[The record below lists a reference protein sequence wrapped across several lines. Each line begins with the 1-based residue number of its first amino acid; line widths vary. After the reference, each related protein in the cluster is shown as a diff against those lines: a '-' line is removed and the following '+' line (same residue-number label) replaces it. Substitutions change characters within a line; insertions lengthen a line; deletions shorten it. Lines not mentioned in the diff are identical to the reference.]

1 MSTRSYIGELYNDGS
16 VLFIYCHF
24 DGYPEHH
31 LPILNENYDTPE
43 KVQELLALGNI
54 SVLAPRVAPNPDENH
69 SFDHPVSGVVIAY
82 HRDRGE
88 ELETC
93 TARSRKEFEKY
104 VDDSVSYGYLFE
116 ESTGEWICYDPYE
129 ERGLS

>member
-1 MSTRSYIGELYNDGS
+1 MSTRSYIGELYKDGS
-16 VLFIYCHF
+16 ILFTYCHF

-31 LPILNENYDTPE
+31 LPILNEYYDTHE
-43 KVQELLALGNI
+43 KVQELLALGRI

-69 SFDHPVSGVVIAY
+69 SFVHPVKGIVIAY

-93 TARSRKEFEKY
+93 TARSRKEFEEY
-104 VDDSVSYGYLFE
+104 VKKNVDFGYLFE
-116 ESTGEWICYDPYE
+116 ESTGNWICYNPYA
-129 ERGLS
+129 